1 MCDVKK
7 YNDIFN
13 EINKL
18 TKDDTMQLILESP
31 TEEAK
36 DFYAMIGDYLLQKKP
51 LFYTYTL
58 YSLIPI
64 LYFLIY
70 GR

>member
-1 MCDVKK
+1 MCDVQK

-13 EINKL
+13 EISKL

-36 DFYAMIGDYLLQKKP
+36 DFYAMIGDYLLQKKQEECIARNV
-51 LFYTYTL
+51 F
-58 YSLIPI
+58 
-64 LYFLIY
+64 
-70 GR
+70 